1 MEGRAERS
9 VDELL
14 REAEQVASGDL
25 TPGEFAA
32 DLDWALPG
40 IARAGGEYAP
50 HIVSMITDATDEL
63 AVGRGDLTPAGAR
76 ALAAAAELAA
86 RRGDQ
91 AESVAKAHE
100 HLVNAG
106 LRPAGDPPEPWAR
119 QVIRGSRPVVAARAP
134 GDRPESDPAIDPAV
148 AELARR
154 VSPSRSS
161 LQPFR
166 VLGMGWAIV
175 LSIVFGLLG
184 GLWLDGRFGT
194 SPVLTVVG
202 LVLGLALAGS
212 VVRNLLA
219 ETQRR

>member
-1 MEGRAERS
+1 VEGRAERS
-9 VDELL
+9 VDDLL
-14 REAEQVASGDL
+14 READQVASGDL
-25 TPGEFAA
+25 SPAEFAA

-63 AVGRGDLTPAGAR
+63 AVGRGDLTPEAAR

-86 RRGDQ
+86 RRADDPG
-91 AESVAKAHE
+91 SVARAHE

-106 LRPAGDPPEPWAR
+106 LRPPGEPPEAWPR
-119 QVIRGSRPVVAARAP
+119 QVIRGARPVVTAAAP
-134 GDRPESDPAIDPAV
+134 GEPPDPAIDPTV
-148 AELARR
+148 ADIARR

-194 SPVLTVVG
+194 SPVLTIVG
-202 LVLGLALAGS
+202 LLLGLALAGS
-212 VVRNLLA
+212 VVRNLLN
-219 ETQRR
+219 ETQRRP

>member
-1 MEGRAERS
+1 VEGRAERS
-9 VDELL
+9 VDDLL
-14 REAEQVASGDL
+14 REAEQVASGDIAA
-25 TPGEFAA
+25 GEFAA
-32 DLDWALPG
+32 NLDWALPG
-40 IARAGGEYAP
+40 IAKAGGEYAP

-63 AVGRGDLTPAGAR
+63 AVGRGELNPEAAR

-86 RRGDQ
+86 RRGQQ

-106 LRPAGDPPEPWAR
+106 LRPPGAPPEPWPR
-119 QVIRGSRPVVAARAP
+119 EVIRGARPVVAATAP
-134 GDRPESDPAIDPAV
+134 GERPEHDPAIDPSV
-148 AELARR
+148 ADLARR

-194 SPVLTVVG
+194 SPLLTVVG
-202 LVLGLALAGS
+202 LVLGLGLAWS

-219 ETQRR
+219 ETRRR

>member
-1 MEGRAERS
+1 VEGRADRS
-9 VDELL
+9 IDDLL
-14 REAEQVASGDL
+14 REAEEVAAGDL
-25 TPGEFAA
+25 SVGEFAA

-40 IARAGGEYAP
+40 IARSGGEYAP
-50 HIVSMITDATDEL
+50 HIVSMVTDATDEL
-63 AVGRGDLTPAGAR
+63 AVGRADFSPEAAR
-76 ALAAAAELAA
+76 ALAAAAALAA

-91 AESVAKAHE
+91 SESVAKAHE
-100 HLVNAG
+100 HLVAVG
-106 LRPAGDPPEPWAR
+106 LRPPGPPPEPWPR
-119 QVIRGSRPVVAARAP
+119 QVIRGARPVVTAAAP
-134 GDRPESDPAIDPAV
+134 GDPPDPAIDPAV
-148 AELARR
+148 ADLARR

-175 LSIVFGLLG
+175 LSIVMGLLG

-202 LVLGLALAGS
+202 LVVGLALAGS
-212 VVRNLLA
+212 VVRNLLT